1 EGNARQAWIQGSS
14 PEKSRPEARE
24 GLPRPASRHLQARDR
39 GRRARDD
46 AVGPGPP
53 RAPPRLPLTL
63 DRADQRGGAAERRL
77 VLALHR
83 WPEEGEHRPGPQGS
97 GGHRR
102 SRSTGVCRDRQARR
116 GVGTRGSSQRGRVGR
131 IPARLSSFPK
141 EREVID
147 RIDALLAEARQELSA
162 AQSEQQV
169 EAARVKYLGKSGSL
183 SGLRKSLGSIAAADR
198 PRVGKLVTD
207 AIATFESLLEDARR
221 NVGRRELDKDLN
233 REKLDVTLPGRTRRR
248 GHRHPPGRIIGP
260 GKVYRSDS
268 DPTHTPMFHQVECLH
283 VEEGISMAHMRGTL
297 DAFVKAFFGPTIQTR
312 LRPSYFPFTE
322 PSAEVDISHP
332 LCGGKGC
339 KLCKGSGWLEVL
351 GAGMVN
357 PDVLAGVGYDP
368 EQITG

>member
-1 EGNARQAWIQGSS
+1 
-14 PEKSRPEARE
+14 
-24 GLPRPASRHLQARDR
+24 
-39 GRRARDD
+39 
-46 AVGPGPP
+46 
-53 RAPPRLPLTL
+53 
-63 DRADQRGGAAERRL
+63 
-77 VLALHR
+77 
-83 WPEEGEHRPGPQGS
+83 
-97 GGHRR
+97 
-102 SRSTGVCRDRQARR
+102 
-116 GVGTRGSSQRGRVGR
+116 
-131 IPARLSSFPK
+131 
-141 EREVID
+141 VID
-147 RIDALLAEARQELSA
+147 RIDALLGEARQELSA

-183 SGLRKSLGSIAAADR
+183 SGLRKSLGAVPAADR

-221 NVGRRELDKDLN
+221 NIGRRELEKDLN

-248 GHRHPPGRIIGP
+248 GHRHPVSQAMDDIVEIFARLGFHVADGPEIEWDLYNFEKLGFPPDHPARDMQDTFFIDVASQPPPPPGSPPTKGAMQQLLLRTHTSPVQVRAMLGHQPPVRIICP

-297 DAFVKAFFGPTIQTR
+297 DAFVKAFFGPSIQTR

-368 EQITG
+368 EQITGYAFGVGIDRLAMLRHGLDDLRTLFENDVRFLEQL